1 MSLTVKATLH
11 RVEPEIRRFAVP
23 ADVSSSFE
31 YLKKKISDI
40 FPSLRQGKFSLF
52 WKDQDGDFITFNS
65 DEELLEALGFVS
77 DGMLR
82 VFIKESDGHS
92 TEGPKPDEST
102 GERHPNVICDGC
114 EGAIFGSRFKCV
126 VCADYDLCASCE
138 KKGIHNEHDMLK
150 ITTPVSGGPGF
161 FGSMFGGPSPHGPQ
175 HGPHGF
181 VPPPH
186 FRRWMQRF
194 MRRWHNRNAPGYSGE
209 DQGQAPEPE
218 EPQEEPQGEGTPEEY
233 LKTIGESVQAMLDPF
248 GIDVDVDVETNG
260 RRTRCG
266 SGRRGRS
273 AGRGGCRGRGQWGGS
288 CPRMG
293 GRGNGPT
300 NGSCPFVQGKCQAKK
315 QGEEKPQTGETDPQ
329 QKAPQKG
336 NAEPME
342 KDISPTPSPT
352 PQTQQQGSPMETSGK
367 PKEIDEWT
375 VLSGEVEA
383 DGQHPAPL
391 QPFQIPSSSV
401 PSSQPPQ
408 ASAPGAQLIYPP
420 SDPRVVDALT
430 QMLAMGFHN
439 EGGWLQ
445 HLLIEKDAD
454 IGKVLDEIKTRQTNR
469 QNTGGYMA

>member
-11 RVEPEIRRFAVP
+11 RTEPEIRRFAVP

-40 FPSLRQGKFSLF
+40 FPSLRQGKFALY
-52 WKDQDGDFITFNS
+52 WKDQDGDLITFNS
-65 DEELLEALGFVS
+65 DEELLEALGFVN

-82 VFIKESDGHS
+82 VFINESDGQS
-92 TEGPKPDEST
+92 TQGARPDEGT
-102 GERHPNVICDGC
+102 GEKHPNVICDGC

-126 VCADYDLCASCE
+126 ICPDYDLCASCE
-138 KKGIHNEHDMLK
+138 KKGMHSEHDMLK

-161 FGSMFGGPSPHGPQ
+161 FASMFGPPPHCPPPHGPHGQ

-194 MRRWHNRNAPGYSGE
+194 MRRWHNRNAPGHSGE
-209 DQGQAPEPE
+209 EGQAPESE
-218 EPQEEPQGEGTPEEY
+218 EPQEDPQGEGTPEDY

-266 SGRRGRS
+266 GGIRGRS
-273 AGRGGCRGRGQWGGS
+273 AGRGNCRGRGQWGGS

-293 GRGNGPT
+293 SRGNGT
-300 NGSCPFVQGKCQAKK
+300 CPFAQGKGQTKK
-315 QGEEKPQTGETDPQ
+315 QSEEKQQTKETEPQM
-329 QKAPQKG
+329 KG
-336 NAEPME
+336 DVEPME
-342 KDISPTPSPT
+342 KDTTPTPSPS
-352 PQTQQQGSPMETSGK
+352 PQTQQQDSPMETREK
-367 PKEIDEWT
+367 PKETDEWT

-383 DGQHPAPL
+383 DGQHPSPL
-391 QPFQIPSSSV
+391 QPTPVQV
-401 PSSQPPQ
+401 PGP
-408 ASAPGAQLIYPP
+408 APGLQLPQGAGLSAQLIYPP
-420 SDPRVVDALT
+420 SDPRVVDSLT

-445 HLLIEKDAD
+445 QLLIEKDAD
-454 IGKVLDEIKTRQTNR
+454 IGKVLDEIKTRQVNR
-469 QNTGGYMA
+469 QNTNGYMA